1 MSGQN
6 DCKFNYMLTV
16 CLGSFLCIALHIC
29 IISNVI
35 MVHVSLSM
43 VPFFSPSKLTREVD
57 CHSQN
62 KLGDLQQ
69 TIFLFLQLGNYFL
82 SVKQL

>member
-1 MSGQN
+1 MFPKHG
-6 DCKFNYMLTV
+6 
-16 CLGSFLCIALHIC
+16 A
-29 IISNVI
+29 
-35 MVHVSLSM
+35 
-43 VPFFSPSKLTREVD
+43 FFSPSELTREVD

-82 SVKQL
+82 SVKQNYKPILSVGKGKNLRNPNLANTHKCNCHDMNWNDMDI